1 MHLISADVLEPIC
14 DLKTK
19 YLKHKNPRLHI
30 EEVLLALTVSAKT
43 DKVAELAT
51 KQLSKLAGSD
61 AHFSVIISEEDE
73 MNLRRL
79 GINVSC
85 EPKYENKQLYH
96 RNG

>member
-1 MHLISADVLEPIC
+1 M
-14 DLKTK
+14 
-19 YLKHKNPRLHI
+19 
-30 EEVLLALTVSAKT
+30 ALTVSAKT
-43 DKVAELAT
+43 DKIAELAT